1 MQLQK
6 TNGKEINMN
15 NNLLKSMIKN
25 TNGKFFTCFFVKKD
39 GTLRKMTARV
49 GVKKG
54 LANNGFVREEK
65 ENLVC
70 VYDMVAHDFRFI
82 NLSTLKSLKC
92 GKLEYKVEY

>member
-1 MQLQK
+1 
-6 TNGKEINMN
+6 MN

-65 ENLVC
+65 DSLIC
-70 VYDMVAHDFRFI
+70 VYDMTAKGYRTI
-82 NLSTLKSLKC
+82 NLDTLKSFKC
-92 GKLEYKVEY
+92 GNIQYQSNL

>member
-1 MQLQK
+1 
-6 TNGKEINMN
+6 MN

-65 ENLVC
+65 ENLVY

-92 GKLEYKVEY
+92 GDVQYQSNP

>member
-1 MQLQK
+1 
-6 TNGKEINMN
+6 MN
-15 NNLLKSMIKN
+15 NNILKSMIKN

-54 LANNGFVREEK
+54 LANTGFIREEK
-65 ENLVC
+65 DNLVC

>member
-1 MQLQK
+1 
-6 TNGKEINMN
+6 MN

-92 GKLEYKVEY
+92 GKLEYRVEY

>member
-1 MQLQK
+1 
-6 TNGKEINMN
+6 MN

-65 ENLVC
+65 DHLIC
-70 VYDMVAHDFRFI
+70 VYDITAKGYRMI
-82 NLSTLKSLKC
+82 NLDTLKSFKC
-92 GKLEYKVEY
+92 GDVQYQSI

>member
-1 MQLQK
+1 
-6 TNGKEINMN
+6 MN

-54 LANNGFVREEK
+54 LANDGFVREEK

>member
-1 MQLQK
+1 
-6 TNGKEINMN
+6 MN

-54 LANNGFVREEK
+54 LVNNGFIREEK

>member
-1 MQLQK
+1 M
-6 TNGKEINMN
+6 
-15 NNLLKSMIKN
+15 
-25 TNGKFFTCFFVKKD
+25 KKD

-54 LANNGFVREEK
+54 LANTGFIREEK

-70 VYDMVAHDFRFI
+70 VYDITAKGFRFI

>member
-1 MQLQK
+1 
-6 TNGKEINMN
+6 MN

-54 LANNGFVREEK
+54 LANNGFMREEK
-65 ENLVC
+65 DNLVC

>member
-1 MQLQK
+1 
-6 TNGKEINMN
+6 MN

-25 TNGKFFTCFFVKKD
+25 TNGKFFTCLFVKKD

-65 ENLVC
+65 
-70 VYDMVAHDFRFI
+70 
-82 NLSTLKSLKC
+82 
-92 GKLEYKVEY
+92 

>member
-1 MQLQK
+1 
-6 TNGKEINMN
+6 MN

-25 TNGKFFTCFFVKKD
+25 TNGKFFTCFFIKKD

-65 ENLVC
+65 DNLVC

-92 GKLEYKVEY
+92 GKLEYKVEYW

>member
-1 MQLQK
+1 
-6 TNGKEINMN
+6 MN

-54 LANNGFVREEK
+54 LANNGFMREEK
-65 ENLVC
+65 DNLVC
-70 VYDMVAHDFRFI
+70 VYDITAHDFRFI

>member
-1 MQLQK
+1 
-6 TNGKEINMN
+6 MN

-54 LANNGFVREEK
+54 LANNGFVREDK

>member
-1 MQLQK
+1 
-6 TNGKEINMN
+6 MN

-54 LANNGFVREEK
+54 LVNNGFVREEK

>member
-1 MQLQK
+1 
-6 TNGKEINMN
+6 MN

-70 VYDMVAHDFRFI
+70 VYDVVAHDFRFI

>member
-1 MQLQK
+1 
-6 TNGKEINMN
+6 MN

-54 LANNGFVREEK
+54 LANTGFIREEK

>member
-1 MQLQK
+1 
-6 TNGKEINMN
+6 
-15 NNLLKSMIKN
+15 MIKN

-65 ENLVC
+65 ENLVR

>member
-1 MQLQK
+1 
-6 TNGKEINMN
+6 MN

-54 LANNGFVREEK
+54 LANTGFIREEK
-65 ENLVC
+65 DNLVY
-70 VYDMVAHDFRFI
+70 VYDITAKGYRTI
-82 NLSTLKSLKC
+82 NLDTLKSFKC
-92 GKLEYKVEY
+92 GDVQYQNNL

>member
-1 MQLQK
+1 
-6 TNGKEINMN
+6 MN

-92 GKLEYKVEY
+92 GKIEWFGG

>member
-1 MQLQK
+1 
-6 TNGKEINMN
+6 MN

-54 LANNGFVREEK
+54 LANNGLVREEK

>member
-1 MQLQK
+1 
-6 TNGKEINMN
+6 MN

-65 ENLVC
+65 DNLVC

>member
-1 MQLQK
+1 
-6 TNGKEINMN
+6 MN

-65 ENLVC
+65 DNLVC

-92 GKLEYKVEY
+92 GKLDYKVEY

>member
-1 MQLQK
+1 
-6 TNGKEINMN
+6 MN

-54 LANNGFVREEK
+54 LANSGFVREEK
-65 ENLVC
+65 ENLLC

>member
-1 MQLQK
+1 
-6 TNGKEINMN
+6 MN

-54 LANNGFVREEK
+54 LANTGFIREEK
-65 ENLVC
+65 DNLVC

>member
-1 MQLQK
+1 
-6 TNGKEINMN
+6 
-15 NNLLKSMIKN
+15 MIKN

-54 LANNGFVREEK
+54 LANNGFVREDK

>member
-1 MQLQK
+1 
-6 TNGKEINMN
+6 MN
-15 NNLLKSMIKN
+15 NNLLKTMIKN

-54 LANNGFVREEK
+54 LTNSGFVREEK

-70 VYDMVAHDFRFI
+70 VYDIAAKGYRTI
-82 NLSTLKSLKC
+82 NLDTLKSFKC
-92 GKLEYKVEY
+92 GDVQYQSI

>member
-1 MQLQK
+1 
-6 TNGKEINMN
+6 MN

-54 LANNGFVREEK
+54 LANNGFVRDEK

>member
-1 MQLQK
+1 
-6 TNGKEINMN
+6 MN

-54 LANNGFVREEK
+54 LANNGFVRGEK